1 VVKMDEHRNG
11 KIMCAIAMIENVQ
24 NKTFNVKR
32 LVEYYDGHEQMD
44 RAYLYMGL
52 LTVPIV

>member
-1 VVKMDEHRNG
+1 MV
-11 KIMCAIAMIENVQ
+11 ENVQ

-44 RAYLYMGL
+44 RAFNWGMSWRAGSK
-52 LTVPIV
+52 